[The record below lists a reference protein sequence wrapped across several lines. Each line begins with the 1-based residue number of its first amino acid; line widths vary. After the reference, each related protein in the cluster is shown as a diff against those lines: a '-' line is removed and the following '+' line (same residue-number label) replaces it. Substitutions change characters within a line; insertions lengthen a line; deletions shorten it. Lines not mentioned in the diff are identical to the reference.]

1 MHNVPKKTA
10 TTSEQLAE
18 LEKRLTSAA
27 KEGRIQCASAQA
39 IAKSLNLSKGVVR
52 NAADEL
58 KLKISKC
65 QLGCF

>member
-1 MHNVPKKTA
+1 MQNMEKQADIIP
-10 TTSEQLAE
+10 EQQAE

-27 KEGRIQCASAQA
+27 KDGRIQCSSAQA
-39 IAKSLNLSKGVVR
+39 IAKSLNLSYGVVGKT
-52 NAADEL
+52 ADKL

>member
-1 MHNVPKKTA
+1 MV
-10 TTSEQLAE
+10 E

-27 KEGRIQCASAQA
+27 KDGRIQCASAQA
-39 IAKSLNLSKGVVR
+39 IAKSLKLSYDVVG
-52 NAADEL
+52 NTADKL